1 MKTKPNATPSTKDLH
16 VRLKEITRR
25 EMEKLPE
32 LLEQLEPKERVK
44 TLLALL
50 PYTTPKVA
58 NVEASFGEPIEFGW

>member
-16 VRLKEITRR
+16 GRLKEITRR
-25 EMEKLPE
+25 EIEKLPE
-32 LLEQLEPKERVK
+32 LLEQLEPKERVR

-58 NVEASFGEPIEFGW
+58 NVEAGFGEPIEFGW